1 MNTIS
6 PNLINNTETLLVQDF
21 SRKKSFK
28 SNARVA
34 LTDQIVTRRCILDM
48 TPEIKPKLLTVPVIK
63 ITFYSKVTRGG
74 SRGVLISKNHSAYVL
89 KFFRKNVKTIGDIS
103 LDDKVWAYVYGKN
116 LIQLYWSEV
125 FGKFDPLN
133 AVPGTIQVPSPHTG
147 KVRVKPQEVGGKSNQ
162 PTAYARC
169 HCLDFGDDSLLWVDD
184 NFLAPWN
191 AMDNSFSTITE
202 ELLLSKPEPLVKT
215 STTLPSFS
223 EFILM
228 SK

>member
-1 MNTIS
+1 MNTTS
-6 PNLINNTETLLVQDF
+6 TNLINNTGTLLVQDF
-21 SRKKSFK
+21 SRKRTFK
-28 SNARVA
+28 NNARVA
-34 LTDQIVTRRCILDM
+34 LADQIVTRRCILDM
-48 TPEIKPKLLTVPVIK
+48 IPEIKPKLLTVPVIK

-74 SRGVLISKNHSAYVL
+74 SRGVLISKDHSAYIL
-89 KFFRKNVKTIGDIS
+89 KFFRKNVKTIEDIS

-147 KVRVKPQEVGGKSNQ
+147 KVRVKPQEVGEKSNR
-162 PTAYARC
+162 PTTYARC
-169 HCLDFGDDSLLWVDD
+169 HSLDFGDDSLLWVDD
-184 NFLAPWN
+184 SFLAPWN

-202 ELLLSKPEPLVKT
+202 GLLMPKPDPLVK
-215 STTLPSFS
+215 SPFMLPSFS
-223 EFILM
+223 EFIQM